1 MVGMIDS
8 YSSPHLCR
16 RQPCCYLGVLRPPIP
31 CFLLKVVKSHGFFLP
46 ALKVATMCVCPWL
59 SNAVT
64 CAEAHIASG
73 DHAALAAQVSDHKL
87 VLVLGFCL
95 RSPQ

>member
-1 MVGMIDS
+1 M
-8 YSSPHLCR
+8 LL
-16 RQPCCYLGVLRPPIP
+16 LGGAQTPIP